1 MTAHDPVLTQVAF
14 HFNVAD
20 KAGYVCR
27 LLRKAVHAGSRV
39 IVTGAAGELA
49 DLDRRL
55 WTFAPQEFVAHCG
68 SDAAPG
74 MLLATPVVLAGSLN
88 DAALDDL
95 RHQVLLNLGAEVPS
109 GFERFERLIEVVSQD
124 DADRADARL
133 RWRRYAEGGFA
144 MTRHDAAP
152 S

>member
-1 MTAHDPVLTQVAF
+1 MTAHDPMPMQVAF

-20 KAGYVCR
+20 KASYLCR

-39 IVTGAAGELA
+39 IVTGAPGQLE

-68 SDAAPG
+68 SDALPG
-74 MLLATPVVLAGSLN
+74 MLQVTPVVLAGSL
-88 DAALDDL
+88 DDPALLDL
-95 RHQVLLNLGAEVPS
+95 PRQVLLNLGAEVPD

-124 DADRADARL
+124 DEDRLAARQ

-144 MTRHDAAP
+144 MTRHDAA
-152 S
+152 SA

>member
-1 MTAHDPVLTQVAF
+1 MTAHDPMPMQVAF

-20 KAGYVCR
+20 KASYLCR

-39 IVTGAAGELA
+39 IVTGAPGQLE

-68 SDAAPG
+68 SDALPG
-74 MLLATPVVLAGSLN
+74 MLQVTPVVLAGSL
-88 DAALDDL
+88 DDPALQDL
-95 RHQVLLNLGAEVPS
+95 PRQVLLNLGAEVPD

-124 DADRADARL
+124 DEDRLAARQ

-144 MTRHDAAP
+144 MTRHDAA
-152 S
+152 SA

>member
-1 MTAHDPVLTQVAF
+1 MQVAF

-20 KAGYVCR
+20 KASYLCR

-39 IVTGAAGELA
+39 IVTGAAGQLE

-55 WTFAPQEFVAHCG
+55 WTFSPQEFIAHCG
-68 SDAAPG
+68 SDAPPG
-74 MLLATPVVLAGSLN
+74 MLQVTAVVLAGSLDEPALN
-88 DAALDDL
+88 DLP
-95 RHQVLLNLGAEVPS
+95 RQVLLNLGAEVPD

-124 DADRADARL
+124 DEDRLAARQ

-144 MTRHDAAP
+144 MTRHDAA
-152 S
+152 SA

>member
-1 MTAHDPVLTQVAF
+1 MTARDPMPMQVAF

-20 KAGYVCR
+20 KASYLCR

-39 IVTGAAGELA
+39 IVTGAPGQLE

-68 SDAAPG
+68 SDALPG
-74 MLLATPVVLAGSLN
+74 MLQVTPVVLAGSL
-88 DAALDDL
+88 DDPALLDL
-95 RHQVLLNLGAEVPS
+95 PRQVLLNLGAEVPD

-124 DADRADARL
+124 DEDRLAARQ

-144 MTRHDAAP
+144 MTRHDAA
-152 S
+152 SA

>member
-1 MTAHDPVLTQVAF
+1 MTAREPMPMQVAF

-20 KAGYVCR
+20 KAGYLCR

-39 IVTGAAGELA
+39 IVTGPPWQLE

-68 SDAAPG
+68 SDALPG
-74 MLLATPVVLAGSLN
+74 MLQVTPVVLAGSLDDPALN
-88 DAALDDL
+88 DLP
-95 RHQVLLNLGAEVPS
+95 RQVLLNLGAEVPD

-124 DADRADARL
+124 DEDRLAARQ

-144 MTRHDAAP
+144 MTRHDAA
-152 S
+152 SA

>member
-1 MTAHDPVLTQVAF
+1 MTARDPMPMQVAF

-20 KAGYVCR
+20 KASYLCR

-39 IVTGAAGELA
+39 IVTGAAGQLQ

-68 SDAAPG
+68 LDAPPG
-74 MLLATPVVLAGSLN
+74 MLQVTPVVLAGSL
-88 DAALDDL
+88 DDPALQDL
-95 RHQVLLNLGAEVPS
+95 PRQVLLNLGAEVPD

-124 DADRADARL
+124 DEDRLAARQ

-144 MTRHDAAP
+144 MTRHDAA
-152 S
+152 SA